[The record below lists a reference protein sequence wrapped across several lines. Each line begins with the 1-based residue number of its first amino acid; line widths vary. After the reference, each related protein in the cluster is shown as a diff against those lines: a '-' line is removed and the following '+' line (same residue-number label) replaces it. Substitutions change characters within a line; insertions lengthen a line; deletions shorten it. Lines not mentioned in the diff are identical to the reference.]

1 MDKFLSFHLAQVQMI
16 FRVLYPVSRRESH
29 CHQKNTI
36 LFWFTFAL
44 LHESSVLRV
53 HHLCNVRKKL
63 PAELPQTAP
72 PIQCD

>member
-1 MDKFLSFHLAQVQMI
+1 MDKFLSFHLAQVQKI
-16 FRVLYPVSRRESH
+16 FRVLYPVSDGRVTVT
-29 CHQKNTI
+29 NTN

-63 PAELPQTAP
+63 PAGLPQTAP